1 MAENT
6 AKFFT
11 PTYAKVCSNKSGDI
25 ISLYLSNA
33 SRTAVEIDYK
43 NSRGKITLQIKAM
56 DATSES
62 TSLRQFVGL
71 EDPSM
76 PKIIAFCAQES
87 SRLLNEADI
96 AKLQEAIEKLG

>member
-43 NSRGKITLQIKAM
+43 KVRGKISLQILAM
-56 DATSES
+56 DAKSES

-76 PKIIAFCAQES
+76 SKIIEFCTQEE
-87 SRLLNEADI
+87 LLNEEEVS
-96 AKLQEAIEKLG
+96 KLQEAIKKLG

>member
-6 AKFFT
+6 ATFFT

-43 NSRGKITLQIKAM
+43 KNRAGKISLQIQAM
-56 DATSES
+56 DAKSES

-76 PKIIAFCAQES
+76 SKIIAFCTQEG
-87 SRLLNEADI
+87 LLNEENLD
-96 AKLQEAIEKLG
+96 KLQEAIDKLG